1 MNKLAIFILL
11 NILCCFSAVFP
22 VIAADKDTV
31 VAKGANFVM
40 TRSFVKAIGDHYAKM
55 GHYTKWEFLVD
66 AALRIKLFAHE
77 ELSAI
82 SADDSFSGDDQIH
95 EPESVSKIIELS
107 EDYIFRLISRFP
119 VDEKNIL
126 SYYRSYPEKFLKN
139 GTSNPNPFQIT
150 RIDQPLDPEKI
161 APLDEQLSGLIR
173 LRIAANNRQKIV
185 SDELER
191 LKEKYKV
198 EMIR

>member
-1 MNKLAIFILL
+1 MFILL
-11 NILCCFSAVFP
+11 NIICCFTALP
-22 VIAADKDTV
+22 PAIAGDKDTV
-31 VAKGANFVM
+31 VAKGDNFVM
-40 TRSFVKAIGDHYAKM
+40 TRSFVEAIEDHYAKK

-77 ELSAI
+77 ESSAI
-82 SADDSFSGDDQIH
+82 SADDPFSSDGQVY
-95 EPESVSKIIELS
+95 EPDSISKIIELS
-107 EDYIFRLISRFP
+107 ENYVFRLISQFP
-119 VDEKNIL
+119 VDDKTVL

-139 GTSNPNPFQIT
+139 GSSNGNPFQIT

-161 APLDEQLSGLIR
+161 APLDDKLSGLIR

-185 SDELER
+185 SEELER

-198 EMIR
+198 EMIK